1 MSNLSPRSP
10 DAPPNETANQPDPA
24 RYTVQQE
31 REMGVRDD
39 AGRTIQPSASFVMI
53 ALTFV
58 GIAAVAAVIIVVI
71 LRFSGAPVAG
81 Q

>member
-1 MSNLSPRSP
+1 MSNVSPRSP
-10 DAPPNETANQPDPA
+10 DAPPGSTANPPDPA
-24 RYTVQQE
+24 RYTQQQE

-39 AGRTIQPSASFVMI
+39 KGRAIQPSASFVMI
-53 ALTFV
+53 GLTFV
-58 GIAAVAAVIIVVI
+58 GITAIAAVIIIVI

>member
-1 MSNLSPRSP
+1 MSNISPRSP
-10 DAPPNETANQPDPA
+10 DAPPSETANAPDPA
-24 RYTVQQE
+24 RYTAQQE

-39 AGRTIQPSASFVMI
+39 KGRTIQPSASFVMI

-58 GIAAVAAVIIVVI
+58 GVAAVGAVVIAVI